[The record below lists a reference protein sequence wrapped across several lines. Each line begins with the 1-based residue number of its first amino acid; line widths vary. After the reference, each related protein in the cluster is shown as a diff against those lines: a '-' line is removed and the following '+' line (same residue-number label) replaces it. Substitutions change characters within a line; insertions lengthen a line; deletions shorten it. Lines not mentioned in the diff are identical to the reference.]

1 MEMRMDNMK
10 TNITVENIRCGGC
23 ANTITKKLMSL
34 DGVEGVDIAI
44 EEQIVTIEAEDDSN
58 RAAYIKAL
66 LAMGYPE
73 KGSVEGLSALKGKAK
88 SVVSCAIGKV
98 S

>member
-1 MEMRMDNMK
+1 MK
-10 TNITVENIRCGGC
+10 ISIEVENIRCGGC

-34 DGVEGVDIAI
+34 KGVNSVDIAI
-44 EEQIVTIEAEDDSN
+44 EDQIVTIDSENEASRPSSIE
-58 RAAYIKAL
+58 AL

-73 KGSVEGLSALKGKAK
+73 KGSVEGMHALKGKAK
-88 SVVSCAIGKV
+88 SVISCAIGKV

>member
-1 MEMRMDNMK
+1 MK
-10 TNITVENIRCGGC
+10 ISIEVENIRCGGC

-34 DGVEGVDIAI
+34 DGVENVEIAI
-44 EEQIVTIEAEDDSN
+44 DDQVVTIETENESN
-58 RAAYIKAL
+58 RDIYIDAL
-66 LAMGYPE
+66 FAMGYPE
-73 KGSVEGLSALKGKAK
+73 QGSVEGMTALKEKAK